1 MALNGPPAAGGLF
14 HSLRTLLATAL
25 GTVQLRLALIG
36 TELEAEKLRLFDAL
50 WRVGLGLLMLG
61 VAAVMAAAFVLLLFW
76 DSYRL
81 AALGVMVLLFVAG
94 GVALLAWARAGLQ
107 ASEGGPF
114 ALTLGELQRDL
125 EGLRGVALPAAAP
138 SPASSPE
145 SVPAPSPTPGRAAG
159 PGPGRP

>member
-25 GTVQLRLALIG
+25 GTVQLRLALVG

-61 VAAVMAAAFVLLLFW
+61 VAAVLAAAFVLLLFW

-81 AALGVMVLLFVAG
+81 AALGVMLLLFVAG
-94 GVALLAWARAGLQ
+94 GVALLVWARAGLQ

-125 EGLRGVALPAAAP
+125 EGLRGVALPATAP
-138 SPASSPE
+138 TPE
-145 SVPAPSPTPGRAAG
+145 SAPAPSPNPDRAAG
-159 PGPGRP
+159 PGPGRS

>member
-25 GTVQLRLALIG
+25 GTVQLRLALVG

-61 VAAVMAAAFVLLLFW
+61 VAAVLAAAFVLLLFW

-81 AALGVMVLLFVAG
+81 AALGVMLLLFVAG
-94 GVALLAWARAGLQ
+94 GVALLVWARAGLQ

-125 EGLRGVALPAAAP
+125 EGLRGVALPATAP
-138 SPASSPE
+138 TSE
-145 SVPAPSPTPGRAAG
+145 SAPAPSPNPDRAAG
-159 PGPGRP
+159 AGPGRP